1 MALTWV
7 VGIHLARAC
16 DSALRVVLVQFVSLF
31 INCIL
36 ICFAIQGTC
45 INSIG
50 FVRDTLNFRPKAALA
65 VCNSIGILAIVAVV
79 RSIVA
84 AHRMLSIADFKASAL
99 TGSSLADALYIRKFA
114 VNIS

>member
-1 MALTWV
+1 MCIRDRGGGDTL
-7 VGIHLARAC
+7 GKSLRQRA
-16 DSALRVVLVQFVSLF
+16 ARVVLVQFVSLF

-79 RSIVA
+79 
-84 AHRMLSIADFKASAL
+84 
-99 TGSSLADALYIRKFA
+99 
-114 VNIS
+114 